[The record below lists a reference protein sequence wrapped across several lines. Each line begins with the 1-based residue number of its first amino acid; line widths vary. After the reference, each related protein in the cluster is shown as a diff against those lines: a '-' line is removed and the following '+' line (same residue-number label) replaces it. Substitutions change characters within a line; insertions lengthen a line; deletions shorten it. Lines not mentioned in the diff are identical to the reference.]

1 MAKNKKKASP
11 ADAFTSIRVIGKKAQ
26 KLLNEAKMSLRTKEP
41 ATKATPLPTK
51 KHDNEM
57 LMHISTRSIAKGA
70 FCVLAILA
78 GTWAIYHLRDKL
90 ILLLLAFFLAAVID
104 PSVSMLERMRV
115 PRSIAIL
122 LHYFVAIFVL
132 LFLLFSFIPII
143 AEQIQGIA
151 VIISNEVDHFLA
163 SPKIVLPFVQ
173 EEVNIRLTTFVQATL
188 QNLSI
193 NQFADTLGQFG
204 QNLSIAA
211 QGSVR
216 FATRIAGSVVN
227 LVLSMII
234 VLVLAFFIQIE
245 KEGIFRWVRSFLPVH
260 FRTYLDNKSEAVHTK
275 IAQWARG
282 ELLLMI
288 TIFSLTLVALLILR
302 MPYALTLAALAGLC
316 EFIPAVGP
324 FIAAVPSVLI
334 AFTQEGPV
342 MGLIVMGVYYV
353 IQWCENNLIVPLV
366 MKRAVGLSPI
376 AILFAMLVGVSFANT
391 LHPILGVMLA
401 VPATTILTIFLEDW
415 RNRRG

>member
-1 MAKNKKKASP
+1 MPKKKKSSP

-26 KLLNEAKMSLRTKEP
+26 KLLSEAKMSLRTKEP
-41 ATKATPLPTK
+41 QGRATPLIVK

-57 LMHISTRSIAKGA
+57 LVHISTGSIAKGT
-70 FCVLAILA
+70 FCVLAILV
-78 GTWAIYHLRDKL
+78 GSWALYHLRDKI
-90 ILLLLAFFLAAVID
+90 ILLLLAVFLAAVID
-104 PSVSMLERMRV
+104 PSVSTLERMRV

-163 SPKIVLPFVQ
+163 SPKIMLPFVQ
-173 EEVNIRLTTFVQATL
+173 DDVNIRLTTFVQATL

-245 KEGIFRWVRSFLPVH
+245 KEGIFRWVRSFLPIDL
-260 FRTYLDNKSEAVHTK
+260 RTYLDNKSEAVHTK

-282 ELLLMI
+282 EMLLML

-391 LHPILGVMLA
+391 IHPILGVMLA
-401 VPATTILTIFLEDW
+401 VPGTTILTIFLEDW